1 MLRQGLWHP
10 APVSYA
16 DYARE
21 VPVTVQVLISVLLTA
36 GISVGLVRIFHRQLL
51 AIAQGPQQGPDDHTP
66 KPPSPELLIERI
78 IQVLMF
84 GFIFLFTFTMG
95 QFIVNARNAEASTQD
110 EIVFYGRAITS
121 AQDLPADAGRDA
133 MLQALERYGMVVSE
147 QQWPLMEDGDFA
159 GAYAL
164 QAEAASA
171 VADGVRAAQS
181 AGAAEAAS
189 WGVLATAIDEMLLA
203 ATDRLS
209 TVPSSSAATL
219 LLTVLILGVLSLAM
233 TAVFLPVRLG
243 LNLVLIGLMGAT
255 YGFLFYVVVELSN
268 PFQGNGSI
276 APFDLFSS

>member
-1 MLRQGLWHP
+1 M
-10 APVSYA
+10 SYA

-36 GISVGLVRIFHRQLL
+36 GISVGLVRMFHPLLL
-51 AIAQGPQQGPDDHTP
+51 AIAQGPQPAPGDPTP

-110 EIVFYGRAITS
+110 EIVFYGRALTS
-121 AQDLPADAGRDA
+121 AQDLPADLGRDA
-133 MLQALERYGMVVSE
+133 MLQGLERYRVVVSE

-164 QAEAASA
+164 QAEAAGA

-181 AGAAEAAS
+181 AGAADATS
-189 WGVLATAIDEMLLA
+189 WAVLTTAIDEMLLA
-203 ATDRLS
+203 ASDRLS

-276 APFDLFSS
+276 APFDLFAS